1 MWCSPT
7 VQAKLKIPLK
17 AKLARLWGSKEVRF
31 LVVGAVNTALSLVI
45 FTFLAWMFQNSWS
58 SYLIV
63 TVAAIISLLTNYS
76 TQRYFVWRSNSKVWG
91 ELPRYAISSGFIY
104 LLNLALIWLFH
115 DRVGLK
121 LIPAQYLS
129 VLLATVASYFILK
142 YFAFTRKA

>member
-1 MWCSPT
+1 M
-7 VQAKLKIPLK
+7 
-17 AKLARLWGSKEVRF
+17 
-31 LVVGAVNTALSLVI
+31 GAFNTALSLVI
-45 FTFLAWMFQNSWS
+45 FTLLAWIFQKSWS

-63 TVAAIISLLTNYS
+63 SVSAIVSLLTNYS

-115 DRVGLK
+115 DNLGLS